1 MSYLITCSKA
11 KVIPNRINPSSLQN
25 LSYPQLNE
33 IRQTLINQYQM
44 QKNTVLNWDRCLPAW
59 QLYSG
64 PGARLYPRV
73 TNVNWTKP
81 NTDVTILSALFGLI
95 KHTDLIPYYDLQMKS
110 KIGKNNKC
118 VYRIWNEFQVLHNYI
133 SNDDIDLLSDDYRK
147 AINNKAQLNAIQPN
161 VIFSD
166 RGVQK
171 GRWLNEK
178 LQLL

>member
-1 MSYLITCSKA
+1 MSYLITCSGSKNCPEA
-11 KVIPNRINPSSLQN
+11 IASSLNN
-25 LSYPQLNE
+25 LSYPELNE
-33 IRQTLINQYQM
+33 YRIKIIELAKKELDWNRT
-44 QKNTVLNWDRCLPAW
+44 LPAW
-59 QLYSG
+59 KLYSG
-64 PGARLYPRV
+64 NYSRLYPQV
-73 TNVNWTKP
+73 TEQNWTKP
-81 NTDVTILSALFGLI
+81 NTDVKILSAIFGWI
-95 KHTDLIPYYDLQMKS
+95 KHTDRIPYYDLQMKS

-133 SNDDIDLLSDDYRK
+133 SNVDIDLLSDDYRK

-161 VIFSD
+161 VIFTD